1 MRIGN
6 MDFPDPLLEAQK
18 KGSLVIFA
26 GAGVS
31 MPPPSNFPNFD
42 DLAHEVAGGVL
53 QRDKGEP
60 VDRFL
65 GRLVDREVRVHERVQ
80 KILSNPDSAPNSL
93 HSNLLRLFETP
104 ARMRLVTTN
113 FDLHFTGVARSL
125 FDTVEV
131 ETFSAPALP
140 LGDSFNGLVYLHG
153 SIDKPSERLVLTD
166 ADFGRAYL
174 TEGWATQF
182 LQRLFAKYVVM
193 FIGYSHNDPVMNYLA
208 RGLPP
213 ESGSPR
219 RFALIPE
226 GDNDRWR
233 YLGITPITYPLTKDE
248 NQDSAVGVSLARWV
262 ELSRAGALE
271 QEQKIK
277 SIAERPV
284 PIDLEE
290 LDYIES
296 ILRDASTTRFFTRY
310 AKSTDWLRW
319 VESKGFL
326 KRLFEPRPVA
336 EEIDRELASWFAAT
350 FVCEHPGDAL
360 AVVRRGGQ
368 RLSPL
373 LWTAIA
379 QHIHA
384 KKPRPTPEI
393 LGKWIPVLI
402 GSRPTSGTHNFL
414 DYMLHDST
422 FPDNETT
429 CLLLF
434 EHLTRPTILLKE
446 DFWGAAED
454 ESKREKVEI
463 ELGTE
468 GTHYWLLES
477 WQKRLRPNLEN
488 LADKLMF
495 IVASNLQQAY
505 LLLRASGREGA
516 TGDPLSW
523 SRGMIESS
531 AQGSPENGLGVLI
544 DVACELL
551 EWNIANRPRR
561 ADFWIDTWASS
572 GCRLLRRL
580 AIFGV
585 AKSSHWSPDKKIGWV
600 LENDL
605 LYGYGYKH
613 EVFLVLQSAY
623 PDASEPS
630 RIAIL
635 ERAVKGFR
643 ADIDDN
649 TKDYEIFNLLH
660 WLTQVAPDCSRASA
674 RFAEI
679 ASKHPE
685 FGPRDHPDMDSWIG
699 PVRVGWESPSTDG
712 ELLSKTPE
720 EQLEFLIS
728 YKPEHP
734 FGPSREGLIEN
745 LKKAVAHRYDWGV
758 ALAHSLKRR
767 ELSQPDLWK
776 AVVDGWRQTDLTAGQ
791 WEETLGFLLET
802 DQVLTFVVYEASNL
816 LEYGIAKSSNQIPDS
831 CLDSA
836 VRLSEKL
843 WSVCTSSDE
852 GKQEKA
858 KDWLFVAINW
868 PAGILLEFFLHLLSR
883 LRKQSGDQWKEIGLE
898 YKQFLESVL
907 GGSSYAAEL
916 GRIVLASQLHF
927 IFSLD
932 EKWAVGN
939 VVPLFDWTADS
950 RRALQAWLGFLGWG
964 RWTHGLLPHLMPYY
978 EKAFPALQSEF
989 GESRRKFCEHL
1000 AGIACFSSMD
1010 PIKNGW
1016 LNRFLLA
1023 VGLEERVMWASSLAA
1038 MLGQMKE
1045 PASQSAWDNWIQ
1057 AYWQNRIEGLPV
1069 ALDAAEVGEMVQWS
1083 VHLQSAFPE
1092 VVKKI
1097 CNSPAPKLE
1106 HSFIY
1111 RQLFESKLPS
1121 RHPSSAA
1128 KLLLYLL
1135 RNESVLPYDIDP
1147 VADTVGQLA
1156 ASDIDK
1162 KDVLRICDELAR
1174 LGYGGAKMLRDSIDA
1189 TGEEHGQRNA
1199 AQ

>member
-1 MRIGN
+1 
-6 MDFPDPLLEAQK
+6 
-18 KGSLVIFA
+18 
-26 GAGVS
+26 

-104 ARMRLVTTN
+104 ARIRLVTTN
-113 FDLHFTGVARSL
+113 FDLHFTGAARSL

-182 LQRLFAKYVVM
+182 LQRLFAKYVVT

-233 YLGITPITYPLTKDE
+233 YLGITPITYPPTKDE
-248 NQDSAVGVSLARWV
+248 NQHSAVGVSLARWV

-296 ILRDASTTRFFTRY
+296 ILRNASTTRFFTRY

-336 EEIDRELASWFAAT
+336 EEIDIELAYWFAST
-350 FVCEHPGDAL
+350 FVCEHPSDAL

-368 RLSPL
+368 RPSPL
-373 LWTAIA
+373 LWSAIA
-379 QHIHA
+379 RHIHA
-384 KKPRPTPEI
+384 EKPRPTPDI

-402 GSRPTSGTHNFL
+402 GSRPTSGTHDFL
-414 DYMLHDST
+414 DYMLHGST
-422 FPDNETT
+422 FPDDETT

-434 EHLTRPTILLKE
+434 EHLTRPAILLKK
-446 DFWGAAED
+446 DFWGAGDD
-454 ESKREKVEI
+454 ESNDEKIEI
-463 ELGTE
+463 ELSTE
-468 GTHYWLLES
+468 GSHYWLLET
-477 WQKRLRPNLEN
+477 WQRRLRPNLDR
-488 LADKLMF
+488 LADKLIF

-505 LLLRASGREGA
+505 LLLRASGRESA
-516 TGDPLSW
+516 AGDPLTW
-523 SRGMIESS
+523 SRGMIESA
-531 AQGSPENGLGVLI
+531 AQGNPENGLGVLI
-544 DVACELL
+544 DAACELL
-551 EWNIANRPRR
+551 EWNIANRPGR

-572 GCRLLRRL
+572 GYRLLRRL

-585 AKSSHWSPDKKIGWV
+585 AKSSHWSPDKKIEWV

-605 LYGYGYKH
+605 LYAYGYKH
-613 EVFLVLQSAY
+613 EVYLVLQSAY
-623 PDASEPS
+623 PNASERF
-630 RIAIL
+630 RITLL
-635 ERAVKGFR
+635 ERAAEGFR
-643 ADIDDN
+643 VETDDD
-649 TKDYEIFNLLH
+649 TKEYEIFNLLY
-660 WLTQVAPDCSRASA
+660 WLTQVAPDCSCTSA
-674 RFAEI
+674 RFAEF
-679 ASKHPE
+679 ARKHPE
-685 FGPRDHPDMDSWIG
+685 FGPRDHPDMDSWVG
-699 PVRVGWESPSTDG
+699 PVRVGWESPSTDR

-720 EQLEFLIS
+720 EQVDFLIS
-728 YKPEHP
+728 FKPEHP
-734 FGPSREGLIEN
+734 LGPSREGLIDN
-745 LKKAVAHRYDWGV
+745 VGKAVANRYDWGM
-758 ALAHSLKRR
+758 ALMHALKRR
-767 ELSQPDLWK
+767 EWPQPDLCK
-776 AVVDGWRQTDLTAGQ
+776 AVVDGWRQADLAPAQ
-791 WEETLGFLLET
+791 WEEILRFLLE
-802 DQVLTFVVYEASNL
+802 DDRVAAFVVYEASSL
-816 LEYGIAKSSNQIPDS
+816 LENGIAKSSNGIPGS
-831 CLDSA
+831 CLRPA
-836 VRLSEKL
+836 VRLSENL
-843 WSVCTSSDE
+843 WSVCVRSDE

-858 KDWLFVAINW
+858 EDWLFVAINR

-883 LRKQSGDQWKEIGLE
+883 LRQQSGDQWKEIGPE
-898 YKQFLESVL
+898 HKRFLESVL
-907 GGSSYAAEL
+907 SGPSYAAEL

-927 IFSLD
+927 VFSLD
-932 EKWAVGN
+932 EKWAVSN
-939 VVPLFDWTADS
+939 VVPLFDRTADS
-950 RRALQAWLGFLGWG
+950 RRALQAWHGFLTWG

-978 EKAFPALQSEF
+978 EGAFPALHSEF
-989 GESRRKFCEHL
+989 GKFRRNFCEHL
-1000 AGIACFSSMD
+1000 AGIACFGS
-1010 PIKNGW
+1010 KNPVEDGW
-1016 LNRFLLA
+1016 LSRFMVA
-1023 VGLEERVMWASSLAA
+1023 GALEERIMWASA
-1038 MLGQMKE
+1038 LGQMLAQMKA
-1045 PASQSAWDNWIQ
+1045 PASQNAWDLWIDT
-1057 AYWQNRIEGLPV
+1057 YWQNRIQGLPV
-1069 ALDAAEVGEMVQWS
+1069 ALDAAEVSEMVQWS
-1083 VHLQSAFPE
+1083 VHLQSVFPA
-1092 VVKKI
+1092 VVTRI
-1097 CNSPAPKLE
+1097 CSSPVPKLE

-1111 RQLFESKLPS
+1111 HQLSKSEIPTQ
-1121 RHPSSAA
+1121 HPSSTA
-1128 KLLLYLL
+1128 KLVLHLLGTA
-1135 RNESVLPYDIDP
+1135 SVPFYDIDP
-1147 VADTVGQLA
+1147 VVDVVKRLA
-1156 ASDIDK
+1156 PSDIDRPG
-1162 KDVLRICDELAR
+1162 LRQICDELAR
-1174 LGYGGAKMLRDSIDA
+1174 LGYNGAMALRDFVDGS
-1189 TGEEHGQRNA
+1189 GEK
-1199 AQ
+1199 